1 MHYAHLIVKHWH
13 FYFIKLM
20 HNIHSLRTDIFCW
33 PPKVFNILPST
44 KQPWWK
50 IDIDIICCK
59 IRFCSFK
66 CYKKNSLEPG
76 ISNTSRNR
84 VWWRLE
90 IWLVR
95 HLRTINHCFRCE
107 FVPYSFFPFFAD
119 FLKGPLTMC
128 DTIYRYSYVW
138 FFRQWETTHYDFFFR
153 CDMS

>member
-1 MHYAHLIVKHWH
+1 
-13 FYFIKLM
+13 M
-20 HNIHSLRTDIFCW
+20 HNIHPLRTDIFCW

-66 CYKKNSLEPG
+66 CYKKKTLEPG

-95 HLRTINHCFRCE
+95 HLRTNKPLFQVWICALF
-107 FVPYSFFPFFAD
+107 FFPFFCRLSKRTPKIS
-119 FLKGPLTMC
+119 FVTMC
-128 DTIYRYSYVW
+128 DIIYRYSYVW
-138 FFRQWETTHYDFFFR
+138 FFRQWETTHYDFF
-153 CDMS
+153 